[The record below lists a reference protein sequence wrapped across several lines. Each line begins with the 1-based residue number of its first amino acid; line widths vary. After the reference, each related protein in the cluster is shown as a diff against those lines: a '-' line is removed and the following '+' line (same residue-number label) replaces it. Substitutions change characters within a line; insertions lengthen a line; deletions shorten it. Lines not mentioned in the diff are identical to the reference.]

1 MAETE
6 IVEEIENQTKTGF
19 YITNIPKGIFKK
31 FKKLCKENYG
41 DVYWVGISELLN
53 IKEKYDDMST
63 QLSNLQKDMSELK
76 LLIKSNGRLK
86 TFGQ

>member
-6 IVEEIENQTKTGF
+6 FVEEIENQTKTGF